1 MGEVLRIGT
10 RRSALALAQANEVAA
25 SLRAHGFGSTLV
37 EIVTSGDRGELSA
50 GRGGLKGLF
59 VAEIVR
65 ALQEGRVDLAVHS
78 AKDLPSEDPEGV
90 VVAAVPRRQDP
101 RDVLVMREPE
111 LRPGDTVGTS
121 SLRRR
126 SQMKRLRPE
135 LELAPLRGNLDTRLR
150 KVADGDLDAAVL
162 AAAGL
167 ARLGLRPEHMAPL
180 STDEMM
186 PAPGQGALAVQT
198 RAGEEHPVS
207 LLDDAPSHLA
217 YLAERRVMDLLGG
230 GCALPFAAFA
240 NVDEDHSVEL
250 RAAVFEPDGSN
261 LVRAEAVSDDPNEAA
276 QLVYEGMLE
285 RGAVDILRKALG

>member
-10 RRSALALAQANEVAA
+10 RRSALALAQANEVVA
-25 SLRAHGFGSTLV
+25 SLRVHGFEATLV
-37 EIVTSGDRGELSA
+37 EIVTSGDRGEVSA
-50 GRGGLKGLF
+50 DRRGLKGLF

-90 VVAAVPRRQDP
+90 VVAAVPPRQDP
-101 RDVLVMREPE
+101 RDALVMRESE
-111 LRPGDTVGTS
+111 LHPGDTVGTS

-135 LELAPLRGNLDTRLR
+135 LALAPLRGNVDTRLR
-150 KVADGDLDAAVL
+150 KVADGNLDAAVL

-186 PAPGQGALAVQT
+186 PAPGQGALAVHT

-207 LLDDAPSHLA
+207 LLDDALSHLA

-240 NVDEDHSVEL
+240 NVGEDRYVEL
-250 RAAVFEPDGSN
+250 RAAVFELDGSN
-261 LVRAEAVSDDPNEAA
+261 LVRAEAVSDDPEEAA
-276 QLVYEGMLE
+276 ELVYEGLLE
-285 RGAVDILRKALG
+285 RGAADVLRKALE